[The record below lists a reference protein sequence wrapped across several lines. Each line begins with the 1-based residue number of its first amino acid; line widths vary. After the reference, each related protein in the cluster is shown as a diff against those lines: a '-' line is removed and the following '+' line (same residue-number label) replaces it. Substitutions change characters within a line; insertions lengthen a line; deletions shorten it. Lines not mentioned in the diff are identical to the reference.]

1 MLRAG
6 ENATLRIRQHKKPG
20 FTAITIVLGPR
31 LFVTPQ
37 VLLLCLMQQVDSNR
51 PRIGIVNHLGLTKKV
66 EEEFSV
72 NIRPWQNRQYIFAAN
87 AAEFWTSYFGKV
99 RAKFALENMLL
110 GKLKLRIGK
119 LTIVYR
125 L

>member
-1 MLRAG
+1 
-6 ENATLRIRQHKKPG
+6 
-20 FTAITIVLGPR
+20 
-31 LFVTPQ
+31 
-37 VLLLCLMQQVDSNR
+37 MQQVDSNR